1 MALIQTDTFSKI
13 PAFPIPEGF
22 SDDYTY
28 LESLV
33 RKGAKERWPTGISGD
48 VARRIAYELR
58 AIKSAGAA
66 GYFLIVHDYV
76 TAARAMGV
84 RVGPGRE
91 GGGGSVV
98 AYCLKITSVDPV
110 AFGMLSELFI
120 SPLKRTTPD
129 LNVDFADSDLDRI
142 RALLVAKYG
151 YRHVARISIPG
162 YDANGTERGRALHA
176 CALLISRDDLVKSF
190 PVVLTTNE
198 KMLVVPAALPALRSC
213 GYRIFN
219 LMGFRVLTEMR
230 MLAQIRREH
239 GVELNLE
246 ALPLDDKG
254 TYRLF
259 ATGAT
264 DSIYQFKTAAMKEWL
279 REVQPSCFEEL
290 TAVYA
295 LSAPQ
300 TKRGVFEQADGGT
313 LFLDEIGE
321 LPLEAQ
327 GTLLRVLEGGRF
339 TRVGDQEEVEVDVR
353 LVAATNRDL
362 PALIRE
368 GRFREDL
375 FFRLNV
381 VQLRIP
387 PLRERKDDI
396 APIADNY
403 WMRRH
408 RSRLRKEQ
416 HEALVTYDYPGNVR
430 ELYNLLERATVLK
443 QHDFTALL
451 AEQKEMLGNVPLK
464 PAIEEMPDE
473 LEAAVRLLTKRIFKK
488 HGGNITKT
496 AEAMKVAKN
505 TVRKHLG
512 LLQ

>member
-1 MALIQTDTFSKI
+1 MRYIGKQDLPEWFDEKLTAKCEVFIAGTSVTEAVGKCFSLQFSDLVPLLAEDNPSPAARNYHLLLAAAMFYFRTYQDEQAYGSAIRLIADSV
-13 PAFPIPEGF
+13 PESRWPEGARRMVQHYRQYGSRELIGKSKPMRELVRRINLIAPHEHARVLILGESGTGKETVALQIHNKSPRRDESF
-22 SDDYTY
+22 IAFNCASVTPNL
-28 LESLV
+28 LESRFLGHE
-33 RKGAKERWPTGISGD
+33 KGA
-48 VARRIAYELR
+48 
-58 AIKSAGAA
+58 
-66 GYFLIVHDYV
+66 F
-76 TAARAMGV
+76 
-84 RVGPGRE
+84 
-91 GGGGSVV
+91 
-98 AYCLKITSVDPV
+98 
-110 AFGMLSELFI
+110 
-120 SPLKRTTPD
+120 
-129 LNVDFADSDLDRI
+129 
-142 RALLVAKYG
+142 
-151 YRHVARISIPG
+151 
-162 YDANGTERGRALHA
+162 
-176 CALLISRDDLVKSF
+176 
-190 PVVLTTNE
+190 
-198 KMLVVPAALPALRSC
+198 
-213 GYRIFN
+213 
-219 LMGFRVLTEMR
+219 
-230 MLAQIRREH
+230 
-239 GVELNLE
+239 
-246 ALPLDDKG
+246 
-254 TYRLF
+254 
-259 ATGAT
+259 TGAT
-264 DSIYQFKTAAMKEWL
+264 E
-279 REVQPSCFEEL
+279 
-290 TAVYA
+290 
-295 LSAPQ
+295 